1 MNIIE
6 SFRIAW
12 TALMSNKSR
21 ALLTMLGI
29 IIGVG
34 AVIGMLSIGNGMIQ
48 AITADFERLGAG
60 VFYVSPQVRRT
71 DANDTQ
77 QPRLTASDAE
87 AIRQSGITTAVKD
100 VAISYSSN
108 GIISAGRE
116 RYSFVVQSVT
126 PNYFVIGDNQLK
138 SGSYFTDSDD
148 RARARVALL
157 GSEVAS
163 TLFGSNLDPV
173 GRRITIDNVTF
184 QVIGVL
190 ENQPSLL
197 APSFNGPE
205 TRVYVPYQ
213 TGRARLFRNSITSR
227 VDVDEL
233 TVQALNKDQV
243 ELAMTQTTELLRQ
256 RHRLAPNQNTDFTVS
271 NPADQLATINAVLLG
286 LNGFLG
292 LIAGIALLVGGI
304 GIMNIMLVSVT
315 QRTREIGLRKA
326 VGAPRRAIL
335 QQFLIESLVLCLVGG
350 LLGVVLGYLLTFAGT
365 YVIQNVFLLSGAEA
379 VVNPSSIVLA
389 MGISTATGIMFG
401 FWPAWRAS
409 RLQPVQ
415 ALRSE

>member
-126 PNYFVIGDNQLK
+126 PNYFVIGDNQ
-138 SGSYFTDSDD
+138 
-148 RARARVALL
+148 
-157 GSEVAS
+157 
-163 TLFGSNLDPV
+163 
-173 GRRITIDNVTF
+173 
-184 QVIGVL
+184 
-190 ENQPSLL
+190 
-197 APSFNGPE
+197 
-205 TRVYVPYQ
+205 
-213 TGRARLFRNSITSR
+213 
-227 VDVDEL
+227 
-233 TVQALNKDQV
+233 
-243 ELAMTQTTELLRQ
+243 
-256 RHRLAPNQNTDFTVS
+256 
-271 NPADQLATINAVLLG
+271 
-286 LNGFLG
+286 
-292 LIAGIALLVGGI
+292 
-304 GIMNIMLVSVT
+304 
-315 QRTREIGLRKA
+315 
-326 VGAPRRAIL
+326 
-335 QQFLIESLVLCLVGG
+335 
-350 LLGVVLGYLLTFAGT
+350 
-365 YVIQNVFLLSGAEA
+365 
-379 VVNPSSIVLA
+379 
-389 MGISTATGIMFG
+389 
-401 FWPAWRAS
+401 
-409 RLQPVQ
+409 
-415 ALRSE
+415 